1 MTHAGSGAPSAG
13 DGQGRGAQ
21 PERLEQL
28 ERGWRWKPVCPS
40 AELSEG
46 GDGVRF
52 EVPGATEPTAAFA
65 VRAGGV
71 ARAYLNRCSHVAV
84 ELDWQPGRFF
94 DDSGLYLV
102 CATHGAMYLAVD
114 GRCMGGPCRGRGLVA
129 LRTHERGG
137 TVWVAIRDDE
147 A

>member
-1 MTHAGSGAPSAG
+1 MGAKASALP
-13 DGQGRGAQ
+13 AEHPEHLQ
-21 PERLEQL
+21 P
-28 ERGWRWKPVCPS
+28 GWCWQAVC
-40 AELSEG
+40 AAADLAEG

-52 EVPGATEPTAAFA
+52 EVPGATEPIPAFA

-71 ARAYLNRCSHVAV
+71 ARAYLNRCSHVPV

-94 DDSGLYLV
+94 DDSGLYLI
-102 CATHGAMYLAVD
+102 CATHGATYRASD
-114 GRCMGGPCRGRGLVA
+114 GHCTGGPCRGQGLVA
-129 LRTHERGG
+129 LSVREQGG